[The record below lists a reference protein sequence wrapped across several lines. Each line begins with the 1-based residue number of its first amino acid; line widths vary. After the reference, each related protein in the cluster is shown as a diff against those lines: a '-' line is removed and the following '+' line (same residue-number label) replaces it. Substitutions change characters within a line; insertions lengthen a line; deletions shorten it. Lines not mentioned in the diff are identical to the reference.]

1 MTQAPSFA
9 QAPMSA
15 EALAFALS
23 LQREGY
29 ITLVHAAYAASSQI
43 HFVEQGLHEVAS
55 FLSPGRTGRRVEVD
69 VVRHVAPILMAAASK
84 RLAASER
91 TRERR
96 SAEEAYTRLVHA
108 LSGAGGAP
116 FQNPLMVGVSSS
128 PFAVGRY
135 LRELVL
141 PLVRQ
146 FAGMGR
152 DELLEFVAAPVLRWC
167 GWRHHRGMSI
177 PLAIAADVESCV
189 FAMAGGENCLD
200 PDDFDEVW
208 DATPRTT

>member
-55 FLSPGRTGRRVEVD
+55 FLSPGRTGRMVEVD

-84 RLAASER
+84 RIAASER

-116 FQNPLMVGVSSS
+116 FQNPFMVGVSSS

-141 PLVRQ
+141 PLTRQ
-146 FAGMGR
+146 FAGMDR
-152 DELLEFVAAPVLRWC
+152 DEVLEFVAAPVLRWC
-167 GWRHHRGMSI
+167 GWRHQRG
-177 PLAIAADVESCV
+177 LAVPRGIAADVESCV
-189 FAMAGGENCLD
+189 FAMAGGENQCD